1 MPPVAADLPYRNAR
15 WRVDGDP
22 SDWGDGGRRFEVRRP
37 AAPGEPSPALA
48 TVRLAWDRES
58 LWALFE
64 VVDPT
69 PVPAP
74 AAARGPELFQ
84 WDSVEIYVDGLGDRA
99 ARMGADDFQVIL
111 APDGRYTVLQG
122 DPLLLELEA
131 LEVPKRERPA
141 FSLEAAGRSAA
152 GGYVVECAIPFA
164 ALGLSPSAGAVFAFD
179 LALND
184 WLADHAAAPQL
195 HFDLET
201 LRKLDGRPGGTSSEY
216 TRNGLEAEPAAALE
230 ARLYRPWSLAGSGDF
245 GHPGRWRSLR
255 LSGGPA
261 LAERFVEALGPS
273 WTLAGGTVSALLLIL
288 ATLAVGERRHRRRIA
303 ALLERLAGLD
313 ALPAAAPAL
322 APREPRLPPVAAAP
336 PEPSS
341 PPPEIV
347 PAPSLPSAHEA
358 PAGAGH
364 QVPPA
369 LDWLEHAAEH
379 PPAGAGERFA
389 LRALRAIRARLDAPL
404 APADLADTLCMS
416 LRTLERHLTEEL
428 GCSPSELILAEKMR
442 AARHLLVAGGL
453 QVQEVARRV
462 GYDDPAHFSRRFKA
476 YFGAA
481 PKAFAAARERAA

>member
-1 MPPVAADLPYRNAR
+1 MQELLAWVPGVKEIAREAGRILHDIYHGGQFERQLKEDATPVTSADLAADAYLKQALSALTPHVPVLTEEAADIPFSQRSN
-15 WRVDGDP
+15 WRQY
-22 SDWGDGGRRFEVRRP
+22 W
-37 AAPGEPSPALA
+37 L
-48 TVRLAWDRES
+48 
-58 LWALFE
+58 
-64 VVDPT
+64 VDP
-69 PVPAP
+69 
-74 AAARGPELFQ
+74 
-84 WDSVEIYVDGLGDRA
+84 
-99 ARMGADDFQVIL
+99 
-111 APDGRYTVLQG
+111 
-122 DPLLLELEA
+122 
-131 LEVPKRERPA
+131 
-141 FSLEAAGRSAA
+141 
-152 GGYVVECAIPFA
+152 
-164 ALGLSPSAGAVFAFD
+164 
-179 LALND
+179 
-184 WLADHAAAPQL
+184 
-195 HFDLET
+195 
-201 LRKLDGRPGGTSSEY
+201 LDGTGEFI
-216 TRNGLEAEPAAALE
+216 
-230 ARLYRPWSLAGSGDF
+230 AGSGDF
-245 GHPGRWRSLR
+245 GHPGRWRPLR
-255 LSGGPA
+255 LIGGPA

-313 ALPAAAPAL
+313 APPAAAPAL
-322 APREPRLPPVAAAP
+322 APGEPRVPPVAAAP
-336 PEPSS
+336 PEPPS

-347 PAPSLPSAHEA
+347 PAPSQPSAHAA